1 MATLKIF
8 ADHLYFSLAC
18 FAVGFVILYALLAAV
33 GYGVA
38 VGQNIWAIL
47 GAWIA
52 LSAVTAGILTQR
64 TLQKRKEA
72 SILFTRR
79 KS

>member
-1 MATLKIF
+1 MATLKTF
-8 ADHLYFSLAC
+8 ADHFYFSLAC
-18 FAVGFVILYALLAAV
+18 LAVGFVILYALLSAI
-33 GYGVA
+33 GYGFA

-47 GAWIA
+47 GAWVA
-52 LSAVTAGILTQR
+52 LSAAAAGILTQR
-64 TLQKRKEA
+64 TLQKRKDA